1 MKKPQKKWALV
12 TGAAKRMGKVLSTRL
27 AEKGYSLI
35 LHYHHSRTEAV
46 NFARELERKGAS
58 VELIRA
64 NLENE
69 KDVLALCQKVLKK
82 GSPDLLVN
90 NASVYYPTP
99 LKTLKLNDWNRVLKT
114 NLTAPFILSLQLG
127 RRMKPGARIIHI
139 ADTAGFRPYR
149 NYLPYCVSK
158 GALLSLTR
166 ALALELAPRVMVN
179 SVSPG
184 PIVPPPWESQKVIQ
198 NVAKK
203 IPLQRWGGFDEIAK
217 AVLFLC
223 ESNFATGIN
232 LIVDGGY
239 QLI

>member
-1 MKKPQKKWALV
+1 
-12 TGAAKRMGKVLSTRL
+12 
-27 AEKGYSLI
+27 
-35 LHYHHSRTEAV
+35 
-46 NFARELERKGAS
+46 
-58 VELIRA
+58 
-64 NLENE
+64 
-69 KDVLALCQKVLKK
+69 VLALCQKVLKK

>member
-1 MKKPQKKWALV
+1 
-12 TGAAKRMGKVLSTRL
+12 
-27 AEKGYSLI
+27 
-35 LHYHHSRTEAV
+35 
-46 NFARELERKGAS
+46 
-58 VELIRA
+58 
-64 NLENE
+64 
-69 KDVLALCQKVLKK
+69 
-82 GSPDLLVN
+82 
-90 NASVYYPTP
+90 
-99 LKTLKLNDWNRVLKT
+99 
-114 NLTAPFILSLQLG
+114 
-127 RRMKPGARIIHI
+127 MKPGARIIHI